1 MNVIRFVDKISYIL
15 IFFVQ
20 LFPSAL
26 QLISQQFINKF
37 STVWALQSSFQT
49 SSSKHRSQ
57 NWQKF
62 KQLRHPVRGNSFLR
76 STHLV
81 DTSSIYLSPDA
92 PSAASTFH
100 HQHVELSLL
109 IATLLLHLWA
119 TFRQP
124 FLTFFAVKFPRTREI
139 PTIGLVDA
147 LFQENY
153 AQQVTN
159 LYD

>member
-1 MNVIRFVDKISYIL
+1 MRIPIRFMDKISYIY
-15 IFFVQ
+15 
-20 LFPSAL
+20 LFNIWSL
-26 QLISQQFINKF
+26 LDFINKF
-37 STVWALQSSFQT
+37 SAVWALQSSFQT

-124 FLTFFAVKFPRTREI
+124 LLTFFAVKFPRTREI

-147 LFQENY
+147 SFQENY